1 MTSPAEA
8 SAAKGRSARPYLY
21 LAYIGAG
28 AHALIIGS
36 APGAV
41 EQSMGTHAALAWAVL
56 LIVGPVLALTG
67 TRAEHT
73 ASGLWLWLS
82 GDIAFASTSAAYSF
96 AVYSAAWSDRA
107 TYSAWI
113 AGALAVCG
121 VRWAADTA
129 RQIWRVAAMIHEVEG
144 GSRG

>member
-1 MTSPAEA
+1 MTAPAEA
-8 SAAKGRSARPYLY
+8 PGAKDRSVRRYLY

-41 EQSMGTHAALAWAVL
+41 EQSMGTRAALAWAVL

-67 TRAEHT
+67 TRLEHT

-82 GDIAFASTSAAYSF
+82 GDTAFASASAAYSY

-121 VRWAADTA
+121 ARWAADTA
-129 RQIWRVAAMIHEVEG
+129 RQIRRVSAMIDEVEG